1 MSEASQPP
9 QDELNHKTEQAT
21 CLHCVELEEMNKS
34 MEDFIARMSAQL
46 LSAEMLDIEMEQIF
60 SACAD
65 PMIVVRLDDG
75 VVVRANQKMLSLL
88 NKKIEHI
95 IGATCDTVLTPAECD
110 LINNSRKTK
119 QTDIELSNA
128 AGDKISYIIT
138 TSRLIT
144 LDGSPGTLA
153 QYKDITERKQA
164 EQALEHA
171 HAALKRVA
179 EIDGLTQIPNRRTF
193 DETLACH
200 WQQLSE
206 AQQPLAAIL
215 CDIDFFKKYNDTYGH
230 QQGDS
235 CLISVA
241 QALSDALPDASGLA
255 ARYGGEEFIFL
266 LPNTAMEA
274 AAAVAEQARCNIE
287 QLNLVHRASDI
298 ADHVTLSLGVA
309 CVIPDSN
316 SCAKQL
322 IEAADCALYASKEN
336 GRNRVSC
343 ATE

>member
-1 MSEASQPP
+1 VSESSQPP
-9 QDELNHKTEQAT
+9 QDDLNHNPEQET
-21 CLHCVELEEMNKS
+21 CSNCVEIAEMNQA
-34 MEDFIARMSAQL
+34 MEEFISRMSAQL

-75 VVVRANQKMLSLL
+75 IVVRANLQMLTLL
-88 NKKIEHI
+88 NKTTEQI
-95 IGATCDTVLTPAECD
+95 IGMECSTILTPPECA
-110 LINNSRKTK
+110 LIKASRKTK
-119 QTDIELSNA
+119 QTDIEL
-128 AGDKISYIIT
+128 ISSTGTNIDYIIT

-144 LDGSPGTLA
+144 LDGSPGTLV

-164 EQALEHA
+164 EQDLEQA
-171 HAALKRVA
+171 HAALKRIA

-193 DETLACH
+193 DETLARY
-200 WQQLSE
+200 WEQLGE
-206 AQQPLAAIL
+206 TQQPLAAIL

-235 CLISVA
+235 CLISIA
-241 QALSDALPDASGLA
+241 QSLYNSLPDETGLA

-266 LPNTAMEA
+266 LPNTEFATA
-274 AAAVAEQARCNIE
+274 AQVAEQARANIE
-287 QLNLVHRASDI
+287 QLNIEHRDSNV

-309 CVIPDSN
+309 CIIPSN
-316 SCAKQL
+316 ASSAKQL
-322 IEAADCALYASKEN
+322 IEAADCALYASKET

-343 ATE
+343 AAE